1 MMCILLATALTT
13 SMLSETPF
21 LSRSVHSPMSYP
33 TKKLFDSTKMPISL
47 CSATSEEKPAVCSS
61 SPFSVKTL
69 SFSHRDEAFCRHI
82 TVSACPAYG
91 CGGGTNELCA
101 LHHARPAR
109 SIPTPTA
116 QTTLYATW
124 IWMGQ

>member
-1 MMCILLATALTT
+1 MRKTMCILLATALTT

-61 SPFSVKTL
+61 SPFYVKTL
-69 SFSHRDEAFCRHI
+69 YFSAIR
-82 TVSACPAYG
+82 Y
-91 CGGGTNELCA
+91 
-101 LHHARPAR
+101 
-109 SIPTPTA
+109 
-116 QTTLYATW
+116 
-124 IWMGQ
+124 